1 MSTNYV
7 TGVTSHAAVAERK
20 DARSRRREIA
30 DAALKVIAEQGLGRF
45 TAVAIAR
52 EVGLTD
58 AALFRHF
65 PTKEAIV
72 LAAIGRVEEQF
83 LAHLPEPEGDP
94 IARLGR
100 FFEARVA
107 SIHENPGLARLVASD
122 QLAQAAPPEGVARVV
137 ALRRRSV
144 EFVGRCVE
152 EAAASGLLAE
162 GLDPDVARTLVLGAI
177 LALTQGPAAAGAAG
191 STLPARTW
199 RTLEE
204 TLRRETAD
212 HPRAGSHPAHAT
224 RRRSP

>member
-1 MSTNYV
+1 M
-7 TGVTSHAAVAERK
+7 TSHAATAERK
-20 DARSRRREIA
+20 DALSRRREIA

-72 LAAIGRVEEQF
+72 LAAIGRVEEQL
-83 LAHLPEPEGDP
+83 LAHIPEPEGDP

-144 EFVGRCVE
+144 EFVGGCLD
-152 EAAASGLLAE
+152 EAAAAGLLAE
-162 GLDPDVARTLVLGAI
+162 GIEPDVARTLVLGAI
-177 LALTQGPAAAGAAG
+177 LALTQGPAAVGAAG
-191 STLPARTW
+191 TTLPVRTW
-199 RTLEE
+199 RALER

-212 HPRAGSHPAHAT
+212 HPRAGASPARTVH
-224 RRRSP
+224 RRKP